1 MTQRSGQQRGDAAA
15 PQISVEPGRR
25 GERVITVP
33 DGKGAETRIVINDE
47 GVSINGEAVG
57 GSAARAIA
65 EVSGGPVL
73 APARARK
80 EIPNGVIPIVAI
92 GCSMVVAVTLGS
104 PLVRSLTR
112 WLDRRT
118 DQSRTPNDVAQR
130 LAAIE
135 QAVELVAVEVER
147 ISEGQRFTAKLLVE
161 RSAQDMER
169 VR

>member
-1 MTQRSGQQRGDAAA
+1 MTQGSGQQRGDAAA
-15 PQISVEPGRR
+15 PQISEQPGAG

-33 DGKGAETRIVINDE
+33 DGKGNVNRIVINDQ
-47 GVSINGEAVG
+47 GISINGEEVG
-57 GSAARAIA
+57 GAAARAITEA
-65 EVSGGPVL
+65 SRRPEF

-80 EIPNGVIPIVAI
+80 DVPNGAIAVIAI
-92 GCSMVVAVTLGS
+92 GCSMVVAITLGS
-104 PLVRSLTR
+104 PLVRSFAR
-112 WLDRRT
+112 WLDRRG

-147 ISEGQRFTAKLLVE
+147 ISEGQRFTAKLLAE